1 MSTLID
7 PKTTE
12 PEAAAH
18 HIGKVRSHPSQNEG
32 LIFEHSIPGKRA
44 FDLPPLDV
52 PAVDARAAL
61 GSDYVRESIEGFPE
75 VSEIEVVRHFTRLS
89 TWNYAIDLGMY
100 PLGSCTMKYNP
111 RVNEFVAR
119 LDGIATEHPYQP
131 QELSQG
137 CLKILH
143 LLLKCLAE
151 ITGMDSG
158 TLDPA
163 AGAQGELTGLLL
175 IRAYLEDTQGRPR
188 KKVLIPDSAH
198 GTNPATAV
206 IAGYEVENIKSE
218 SHGQIDVE
226 KLRELVTEDV
236 AALMITNPSTL
247 GIFEQRIP
255 EIAEILH
262 AKGALLYMDGAN
274 MNALAGVARP
284 GDLGVDVM
292 HLNLH
297 KTFSTPHGGGGPG
310 AGPVAMKKALEPF
323 RPVPI
328 LVEKEGGRLVLE
340 PVRPHSI
347 GKVKAFSGNFGVLV
361 RALAYILAYGPGIR
375 QATEDAVLNA
385 NYIRKH
391 LEGVYDLP
399 YSLPSMHEVV
409 FSDAIQKKNGV
420 NTMDIAKRLID
431 YGFHPYTTAF
441 PLIVPGALMIEPTE
455 SESKEECDLFIDA
468 MKSIA
473 EEAATTPDIV
483 KTAPHTTRVRRLD
496 EVGAARNPILRWDPS
511 RPEKTSAQ
519 KKHDIADA
527 KHREPAPVT
536 PTA

>member
-1 MSTLID
+1 LK
-7 PKTTE
+7 PTTRK
-12 PEAAAH
+12 ATRH
-18 HIGKVRSHPSQNEG
+18 VNQNEG
-32 LIFEHSIPGKRA
+32 LIFEKSSPGKA
-44 FDLPPLDV
+44 AWKLPPLDV
-52 PAVDARAAL
+52 PEVDTSKLL
-61 GSDYVRESIEGFPE
+61 GASERKDLGNMPE
-75 VSEIEVVRHFTRLS
+75 VSEIEIIRHFTRLS

-137 CLKILH
+137 CLKIYK
-143 LLLKCLAE
+143 LLEECLLE
-151 ITGMDSG
+151 ITGMDAI
-158 TLDPA
+158 TLQPA

-175 IRAYLEDTQGRPR
+175 IRAYLQKQGNAR

-206 IAGYEVENIKSE
+206 IAGYQVENIRSE

-236 AALMITNPSTL
+236 AALMLTNPSTL
-247 GIFEQRIP
+247 GIFEPR
-255 EIAEILH
+255 IAEIADILH
-262 AKGALLYMDGAN
+262 QRGALLYMDGAN
-274 MNALAGVARP
+274 MNALTGVTRP
-284 GDLGVDVM
+284 GDMGVDVM

-310 AGPVAMKKALEPF
+310 AGPVAMKKILEPF
-323 RPVPI
+323 RPTPV
-328 LVEKEGGRLVLE
+328 LVEKQAGRLALE
-340 PVRPHSI
+340 SVRPESI
-347 GKVKAFSGNFGVLV
+347 GRVKAFSGNFGVLV

-385 NYIRKH
+385 TYIRKN
-391 LEGVYDLP
+391 LEGVFDLP

-409 FSDAIQKKNGV
+409 FSDAKQKKNGV

-455 SESKEECDLFIDA
+455 SESKEECDLFIEA
-468 MKSIA
+468 MKAIA
-473 EEAATTPDIV
+473 EEAATNPELV
-483 KTAPHTTRVRRLD
+483 KTAPHSTRIGRLD
-496 EVGAARNPILRWDPS
+496 EVGAARRPILRWKPPVARS
-511 RPEKTSAQ
+511 NA
-519 KKHDIADA
+519 AD
-527 KHREPAPVT
+527 
-536 PTA
+536 

>member
-1 MSTLID
+1 MNTKI
-7 PKTTE
+7 KKAGRHT
-12 PEAAAH
+12 
-18 HIGKVRSHPSQNEG
+18 SQNEG
-32 LIFEHSIPGKRA
+32 LIFEKSSHGKRA
-44 FDLPPLDV
+44 FELPPLDV
-52 PAVDARAAL
+52 PGVDAAAAL
-61 GSDYVRESIEGFPE
+61 GAHHRGSGVENFPE
-75 VSEIEVVRHFTRLS
+75 VSEIEVLRHFTRLS

-119 LDGIATEHPYQP
+119 LDGLATEHPYQP

-137 CLKILH
+137 CLKILQ
-143 LLLKCLAE
+143 LLEKCLLE
-151 ITGMDSG
+151 ITGMDSI
-158 TLDPA
+158 TLQPA
-163 AGAQGELTGLLL
+163 AGAQGEMTGLLL
-175 IRAYLEDTQGRPR
+175 IRAYLEKQGNPR
-188 KKVLIPDSAH
+188 RKVLIPDSAH

-218 SHGQIDVE
+218 SHGQIDVD
-226 KLRELVTEDV
+226 KLRELVTDDV

-274 MNALAGVARP
+274 MNALTGITRP
-284 GDLGVDVM
+284 GDFGVDVM

-310 AGPVAMKKALEPF
+310 TGPVAMKKILEPF
-323 RPVPI
+323 RPVPVLI
-328 LVEKEGGRLVLE
+328 EKEGGRLALDSN
-340 PVRPHSI
+340 RPDSI
-347 GKVKAFSGNFGVLV
+347 GRVKAFVGNFGLLV
-361 RALAYILAYGPGIR
+361 RALAYILAYGPGVR
-375 QATEDAVLNA
+375 EATEDAVINA
-385 NYIRKH
+385 NYIRKN
-391 LEGVYDLP
+391 LEGVFDLP

-468 MKSIA
+468 MRSIA
-473 EEAATTPDIV
+473 QESAENPTLV
-483 KTAPHTTRVRRLD
+483 KSAPHTTRVRRLD
-496 EVGAARNPILRWDPS
+496 EVGAARKPILRWKPTDQ
-511 RPEKTSAQ
+511 PEGPRHHAHKTPHPEA
-519 KKHDIADA
+519 
-527 KHREPAPVT
+527 APTV
-536 PTA
+536 

>member
-1 MSTLID
+1 MK
-7 PKTTE
+7 P
-12 PEAAAH
+12 
-18 HIGKVRSHPSQNEG
+18 HIHKASRQVNQNEG
-32 LIFEHSIPGKRA
+32 LIFEKSSPGKRS
-44 FDLPPLDV
+44 FELPPLDV
-52 PAVDARAAL
+52 PAADAANLL
-61 GSDYVRESIEGFPE
+61 GANYRDEGVTGFPE
-75 VSEIEVVRHFTRLS
+75 VSEIEVIRHFTRLS

-137 CLKILH
+137 CLKIVK
-143 LLLKCLAE
+143 LLEDCLLE
-151 ITGMDSG
+151 ITGMDSI
-158 TLDPA
+158 TLQPA

-175 IRAYLEDTQGRPR
+175 IRSYLEKQGNPR
-188 KKVLIPDSAH
+188 KKVLVPDSAH

-206 IAGYEVENIKSE
+206 IVGYEVENIRSE

-226 KLRELVTEDV
+226 KLRELVTDDV
-236 AALMITNPSTL
+236 AALMLTNPSTL
-247 GIFEQRIP
+247 GIFEPRIA
-255 EIAEILH
+255 EIADILH

-274 MNALAGVARP
+274 MNALTGVTRP
-284 GDLGVDVM
+284 GDMGVDVM

-310 AGPVAMKKALEPF
+310 AGPVAMKKILEPF
-323 RPVPI
+323 RPTPV
-328 LVEKEGGRLVLE
+328 LVEKDGKLALDNN
-340 PVRPHSI
+340 RPESI
-347 GKVKAFSGNFGVLV
+347 GRVKAFSGNFGVLV

-385 NYIRKH
+385 TYIRKK
-391 LEGVYDLP
+391 LEGTFDLP

-409 FSDAIQKKNGV
+409 FSDALQKKNGV

-473 EEAATTPDIV
+473 AEAASDPQLV
-483 KTAPHTTRVRRLD
+483 KTAPHSTRVGRLD
-496 EVGAARNPILRWDPS
+496 EVAAARKPILRWKPS
-511 RPEKTSAQ
+511 TASSETSPTEARS
-519 KKHDIADA
+519 KAAD
-527 KHREPAPVT
+527 
-536 PTA
+536 